1 MNDESA
7 NERDEQTAVAE
18 GELKTIYGEIPA
30 EERKGIDV
38 LLGWWGKHYRKTGHR
53 RLARVFLKLKP

>member
-1 MNDESA
+1 MSDEAA

-18 GELKTIYGEIPA
+18 SELKAVYAGMPD
-30 EERKGIDV
+30 EERKGVDALI
-38 LLGWWGKHYRKTGHR
+38 GWWGKHYRKTGHR